1 MIRVWLVSAGLGV
14 GGSCAPAVTEAPPTP
29 PTTLRLVQADGGCFT
44 ANDCPEGEV
53 CVDPRYPVCGNIP
66 ACEEGGIRCGC
77 SCVAACTPGSCAV
90 DEVCGAGGCCE
101 PRTCEGDAQCGS
113 ADDRC
118 VAGRCVR
125 RGTCGPLPP

>member
-1 MIRVWLVSAGLGV
+1 MIRVYLVSVALGAAGA
-14 GGSCAPAVTEAPPTP
+14 CAPAVTDAPPTP
-29 PTTLRLVQADGGCFT
+29 PTTLAQVRTGGGCFAADEC
-44 ANDCPEGEV
+44 ANGEV

-77 SCVAACTPGSCAV
+77 SCVAACTATSCAA
-90 DEVCGAGGCCE
+90 DEVCSPSGCCQ
-101 PRTCEGDAQCGS
+101 PRPCEGDAQCGS
-113 ADDRC
+113 ADARC